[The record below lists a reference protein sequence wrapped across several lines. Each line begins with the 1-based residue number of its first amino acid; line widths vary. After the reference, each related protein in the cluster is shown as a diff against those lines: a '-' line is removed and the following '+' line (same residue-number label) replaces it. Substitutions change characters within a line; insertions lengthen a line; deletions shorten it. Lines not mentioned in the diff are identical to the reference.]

1 MVVDGPRGILTTSG
15 ILPFNVKLKPL
26 CMGNRVMMNFFLWS
40 SILRYCSSNLVSW
53 VGRRGEFVAGL
64 LEKAVGDQGV
74 ERGNKQPMVSAT
86 YECTTIDMEMRR
98 LLRCRGLLTKHYKDE
113 FNIPKGTHPGLDM
126 VEVGW
131 GSTSHCMR
139 WKPGS
144 IFLLMPSCASRLTP
158 MV

>member
-1 MVVDGPRGILTTSG
+1 MAVDGPRGYLTTSG
-15 ILPFNVKLKPL
+15 ILAFNVKLRPL
-26 CMGNRVMMNFFLWS
+26 CMGSR
-40 SILRYCSSNLVSW
+40 
-53 VGRRGEFVAGL
+53 VGRRGKFVAGL

-74 ERGNKQPMVSAT
+74 ERGNNKPMVK
-86 YECTTIDMEMRR
+86 
-98 LLRCRGLLTKHYKDE
+98 L
-113 FNIPKGTHPGLDM
+113 NIPKGTHPGLDM

-144 IFLLMPSCASRLTP
+144 IFLLMPSCASCLTP

>member
-1 MVVDGPRGILTTSG
+1 MVVDGPRGFLTTSG

-26 CMGNRVMMNFFLWS
+26 CMGNRV
-40 SILRYCSSNLVSW
+40 
-53 VGRRGEFVAGL
+53 GRRGKFVAGL

-74 ERGNKQPMVSAT
+74 ERGNKQPMVCAS

>member
-1 MVVDGPRGILTTSG
+1 MVVDGPRGFLTTSG

-26 CMGNRVMMNFFLWS
+26 CMGNRV
-40 SILRYCSSNLVSW
+40 
-53 VGRRGEFVAGL
+53 GRRGKFVAGL

-74 ERGNKQPMVSAT
+74 ERGNKQPMVSAS

-113 FNIPKGTHPGLDM
+113 FNIPKGTHPGPDM

-131 GSTSHCMR
+131 GSTSHCMG